1 MCGIVGYIYTNS
13 EQVEHNKYLIKKMT
27 DVIAHRGPDGEGSY
41 FGKNFAFGH
50 RRLAIVDLSEAGHQP
65 MEYQNRYIITY
76 NGEIHNFP
84 ELKKELK
91 KQGYVFKSETDTEVV
106 MASYDFWGVK
116 CLEKFNGMWA
126 FVLYDN
132 STETFFISRDRFG
145 IKPLYFYN
153 KDGEFVFGSE
163 IKSILEYSEEIGSP
177 NIDYLRKFVKD
188 GTNEYNEETAF
199 LDILRFPSASYFLGS
214 SVDLEVLSVQKFW
227 KVKSNLSGERF
238 CQEKANQYA
247 QQYYDLLY
255 DAVKLRL
262 RADVK
267 VGSALSGGLDSSSIV
282 YLVNQQLRAMGKEE
296 LQETFSSVHKEEG
309 TTHCDESQYIN
320 LMSKELGVNSNQI
333 APRECDIPSE
343 LKCMIRFMENP
354 PENTCMSMW
363 HTFKKVAES
372 NVAVTLDGQG
382 ADEQL
387 AGYITYLPSY
397 LTSLS
402 IIDFYKELPC
412 FFKIPGAKKYLF
424 RAFVLSNFKWFFG
437 KGCLSFVLD
446 NILKK
451 KFNLSLN
458 AVLEESF
465 NNGLLNLL
473 HYADRGSMG
482 NSIESRM
489 PFMDYRLVEFLASI
503 PACYKM
509 HNGWTKYVA
518 RLAFDKKL
526 PDDICW
532 RIDKMGWPI
541 PEDKWFNGGLKSWL
555 KSEVINSD
563 LVKEVV
569 ADLKGVDELPRKN
582 KVRLLNL
589 AVFDKVFLK

>member
-1 MCGIVGYIYTNS
+1 MCGIVGYVYTNG
-13 EQVEHNKYLIKKMT
+13 EQVEHNKHLIKKMT

-50 RRLAIVDLSEAGHQP
+50 RRLAIVDLSKAGHQP
-65 MEYQNRYIITY
+65 MEYQHRYIITY
-76 NGEIHNFP
+76 NGEIYNFP

-91 KQGYVFKSETDTEVV
+91 KQGYVFKSETDTEVI

-163 IKSILEYSEEIGSP
+163 IKSILEHSEEIGSP

-199 LDILRFPSASYFLGS
+199 LDISRFPSASYFLGS

-227 KVKSNLSGERF
+227 KVKNNLSGERF
-238 CQEKANQYA
+238 CHEKANQYA

-296 LQETFSSVHKEEG
+296 LQETFSSVYKEEG

-333 APRECDIPSE
+333 EARECDIPSE
-343 LKCMIRFMENP
+343 LESMIRFMENP

-372 NVAVTLDGQG
+372 NVVVTLDGQG

-402 IIDFYKELPC
+402 IIDFYKVLPC

-424 RAFVLSNFKWFFG
+424 RAFVLNNFKWAFG

-451 KFNLSLN
+451 KINLSLN
-458 AVLEESF
+458 TALEESF
-465 NNGLLNLL
+465 NNGLVNLL

-503 PACYKM
+503 PACYKI
-509 HNGWTKYVA
+509 HNGWTKYIA

-555 KSEVINSD
+555 KSELINSD

-569 ADLKGVDELPRKN
+569 GDLKGVDELPRKN

-589 AVFDKVFLK
+589 AIFDKVFS